1 MGVRRFGRVNWLG
14 LYTLARREVMRF
26 MNVWQQTVLAPLMTA
41 GLFVV
46 VFALALGKGR
56 GEVMGLSY
64 LVFLGP
70 GILMMTVIQNAFANT
85 SSSIISAKMQ
95 GNIVD
100 TLMPPLSAAEILA
113 GYLIGALVRALI
125 VATVIATG
133 MALVIG
139 QGIAHP
145 LWALA
150 FVLLGAL
157 LMGGLG
163 LIGGIVAQKFDQM
176 AAITNFIVTPL
187 SFLSGTFYSVE
198 VLPQPFRALAHW
210 NPIFYLIDGARYG
223 IAGVSDAPPL
233 QGLIAC
239 GATVVLVLGLAWRWL
254 DSANMD
260 LPLFGCHDRSDRPY
274 RPSPTLIVR
283 RPIPPAFSTIVVT
296 CR

>member
-1 MGVRRFGRVNWLG
+1 MQPFQPDRGFPQMGVRRFGRVNWLG

-113 GYLIGALVRALI
+113 GYLAGAMVRALL
-125 VATVIATG
+125 VAAAIAAG
-133 MALVIG
+133 LALAIG

-163 LIGGIVAQKFDQM
+163 MIGAILAQKFDQM
-176 AAITNFIVTPL
+176 AVITNFIVTPL
-187 SFLSGTFYSVE
+187 SFLSRTFYSIAA
-198 VLPQPFRALAHW
+198 LPQPFRMLAHW
-210 NPIFYLIDGARYG
+210 NPIFYLIDGARFG
-223 IAGVSDAPPL
+223 IAGVSDAPVL
-233 QGLIAC
+233 RGAAISGLAV
-239 GATVVLVLGLAWRWL
+239 AAVLVTAWRL
-254 DSANMD
+254 LAT
-260 LPLFGCHDRSDRPY
+260 GY
-274 RPSPTLIVR
+274 RMKP
-283 RPIPPAFSTIVVT
+283 
-296 CR
+296 

>member
-1 MGVRRFGRVNWLG
+1 MQPFQPDRGFPQMGVRRFGRVNWLG

-56 GEVMGLSY
+56 GEIMGLPY
-64 LVFLGP
+64 LAFLGP

-100 TLMPPLSAAEILA
+100 TLMPPLSGAEILA
-113 GYLIGALVRALI
+113 GYLAGALVRALI
-125 VATVIATG
+125 VALVIASG
-133 MALVIG
+133 MALVLG

-150 FVLLGAL
+150 FVVLGAL

-198 VLPQPFRALAHW
+198 ALPEPFRTLAHW

-233 QGLIAC
+233 LGLAVC
-239 GATVVLVLGLAWRWL
+239 ALSVVLVLGLALRWL
-254 DSANMD
+254 SS
-260 LPLFGCHDRSDRPY
+260 GY
-274 RPSPTLIVR
+274 RMK
-283 RPIPPAFSTIVVT
+283 A
-296 CR
+296 